1 MTKIPSGEVILR
13 AIHGRSASDGNGCDI
28 ESNAGDFSIG
38 YQNNIGDSVRIDQ
51 ANEEGTLSNGQTDI
65 GVAPVQV
72 AANSLDS
79 SRWILSSNTP
89 KDISLDQL
97 AYSEDL
103 QKKCTENP
111 GQDAP
116 TPDTAVERGDL
127 SAGQFS
133 GDTSWALFT
142 N

>member
-1 MTKIPSGEVILR
+1 MTKTPSGEVILR

-51 ANEEGTLSNGQTDI
+51 ADEEGTLSNGQTDI

-103 QKKCTENP
+103 QESVHPHLILRWKEVISQLGIP
-111 GQDAP
+111 
-116 TPDTAVERGDL
+116 
-127 SAGQFS
+127 
-133 GDTSWALFT
+133 SWALFT